1 VDLDPGL
8 PVVSVSDPDQ
18 DPDSDPDPKFSSYFL
33 LAEGCVYDQ
42 IRRTMFV
49 ENF

>member
-1 VDLDPGL
+1 MDLDPGL

-18 DPDSDPDPKFSSYFL
+18 DPDSGPDPKFNSYL
-33 LAEGCVYDQ
+33 LLEEECSYDQ

-49 ENF
+49 